1 VNGGRLQT
9 EGSLPIPGL
18 LLVAALAAA
27 VAGRGAYYRP
37 GQWVVGLLLAASFAV
52 SLGRGGR
59 RWRALRFRP
68 VLWCVLLAT
77 WAVVSALIAHE
88 ARSAVATVAL
98 LAAVA
103 GVLAVCRR
111 TDRWAREALVT
122 GALAVGAFCALSGWV
137 GVAFRVPPLALE
149 DRGLWRGTST
159 LTYANATAGLLVPLA
174 LVAIGR
180 AVSRP
185 AQGLPNVTI
194 SLLLLGI
201 AATLSRG
208 GAVGLVAGVI
218 VLMSLLGP
226 LAVLRAALLP
236 GVGAAIAFAGLM
248 PSIPASTSPRPGIAI
263 AALLVGIGFVAAFSR
278 AASAKTAV
286 AAVLALGALAPAV
299 ADDLGTV
306 LSSRFH
312 VASPDRTAERAAALR
327 LFREH
332 PVTGTGPGEATL
344 RWRSSDGE
352 EVGARYAHNEY
363 LQTLAELGVV
373 GVGLLVALMF
383 SLVRAL
389 NRTPRRLWAGVV
401 AALLALGVQSVFDF
415 LWHVPALPLVAALLA
430 GAACPSVVENERDEH
445 VDLVSDDLAVT
456 HLDPLLL
463 DPR

>member
-1 VNGGRLQT
+1 
-9 EGSLPIPGL
+9 
-18 LLVAALAAA
+18 
-27 VAGRGAYYRP
+27 
-37 GQWVVGLLLAASFAV
+37 
-52 SLGRGGR
+52 
-59 RWRALRFRP
+59 
-68 VLWCVLLAT
+68 
-77 WAVVSALIAHE
+77 
-88 ARSAVATVAL
+88 
-98 LAAVA
+98 
-103 GVLAVCRR
+103 
-111 TDRWAREALVT
+111 
-122 GALAVGAFCALSGWV
+122 
-137 GVAFRVPPLALE
+137 
-149 DRGLWRGTST
+149 
-159 LTYANATAGLLVPLA
+159 
-174 LVAIGR
+174 
-180 AVSRP
+180 
-185 AQGLPNVTI
+185 
-194 SLLLLGI
+194 
-201 AATLSRG
+201 
-208 GAVGLVAGVI
+208 
-218 VLMSLLGP
+218 
-226 LAVLRAALLP
+226 VLRAALLP